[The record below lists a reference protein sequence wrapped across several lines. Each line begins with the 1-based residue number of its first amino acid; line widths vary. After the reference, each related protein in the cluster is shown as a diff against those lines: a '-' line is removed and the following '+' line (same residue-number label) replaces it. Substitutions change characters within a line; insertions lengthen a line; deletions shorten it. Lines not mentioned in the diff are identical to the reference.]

1 MKRQRYHID
10 RVACKIYEHR
20 IETDM
25 YCSRSCLLRSASV
38 RAQLPDEPLWL
49 AGNISRRINTTYRIE
64 GPEMDDHEKK
74 NEIEIIR
81 AVEEKLSELKI
92 REGDSST
99 ESEVEDNEESETDVK
114 GFLDEV
120 SSILGADEL
129 EKSKPKSENA
139 TPKTTPKPSPKSET
153 EPSPKSPNKMPTPAT
168 PTGRTSRK
176 ASESQYNPRLPDP
189 QMSTDKV
196 TFTEDELQK
205 LARLRSKYSNYGK
218 KKPIIVDPVPASP
231 SSSKEAENEDEEIVD
246 TTKHSPKAVPTTS
259 RVEPRFVE
267 NVRILFRSW
276 VTDRTRQLL
285 RSGGLSISG
294 ETDSIMKK
302 FFRPYSDD
310 VAELNDFVMPTV
322 DSIDVRK
329 KRLHIFLDSIKKQMT
344 AYQQELDVTFS
355 ELNWLYMI
363 AATFDLEPN
372 TITNFPNKV
381 LKLVCASLLKL
392 ISLLDTSA
400 EDSIFPQGKVSD
412 KFVRLLGDIEVDM
425 EMFESII
432 SEVVESEEKS

>member
-1 MKRQRYHID
+1 
-10 RVACKIYEHR
+10 
-20 IETDM
+20 M

-49 AGNISRRINTTYRIE
+49 AGNISRRINTSYRIE

-129 EKSKPKSENA
+129 EKSKLKSENA
-139 TPKTTPKPSPKSET
+139 TPKTTPKPSSKSET
-153 EPSPKSPNKMPTPAT
+153 EHSPKSPDKTPTPAT

-176 ASESQYNPRLPDP
+176 SSESQYNPRLPDP

-196 TFTEDELQK
+196 TFTEDELKK
-205 LARLRSKYSNYGK
+205 LARLRSKYSNYGR

-231 SSSKEAENEDEEIVD
+231 SSFKAEDEDEEIVD

-259 RVEPRFVE
+259 RMEPRFVE

-344 AYQQELDVTFS
+344 SYQQELDVTFS

-363 AATFDLEPN
+363 AATFDLEPS

-392 ISLLDTSA
+392 ISLLDTSV

-412 KFVRLLGDIEVDM
+412 KFVRLLDDIDVDM

-432 SEVVESEEKS
+432 SEVVGSEEKS